1 MERLEPQSEADW
13 ARSLLR
19 PQPLALVKQIQPI
32 LLVTD
37 QEGGKSN
44 DLIERLLN
52 SYMAAVAEENKLNT
66 PGPSSLA
73 DLFAAL
79 RRLDHLIRR
88 GLVAAEDAYGAESLT
103 DRFRGLHIGPEE
115 IERLLA
121 REPGAPALRIDA
133 AGTAEDLGPDEFERT
148 PQLAWLAA
156 AYDLS
161 QFDLDVLLIALAPEL
176 DLRYERLY
184 AYLQDDV
191 TRRRPSVDLALNLLC
206 PSAEIKI
213 ERRARFAAE
222 SPLLQRG
229 IIHLLPD
236 QNQMRPPL
244 LAHYLKVDEQIVRW
258 LLEEWSL
265 DERLISFSEF
275 IKPDVS
281 LIDLSVDDEL
291 RRTLG
296 SLIGRAMTDW
306 RPITLYFQ
314 GPLGAGQRHIAEAL
328 AHELGLPLLA
338 ADLARAT
345 SSMQTDFEE
354 RLRLLFR
361 EARLQNAI
369 LFLNG
374 VDALRGV
381 EREHH
386 FQSLLE
392 SLAETSV
399 ITILNG
405 RQPWVSFGHDTSS
418 RPLGVVTVRIPFPDF
433 EQRRSHWR
441 SSLDAA
447 GIQLSDDEL
456 DALSNRFR
464 LTPDQIAEAVA
475 TARNRADWTDASI
488 LPDPP
493 LTESSDAD
501 DERAKVDWFA
511 ELLASARRQSS
522 HDLSSL
528 AWKIEPHYAWSDI
541 VLPDDAVTQ
550 LQEICSRVAN
560 QHEVLGKWGF
570 GDKLAHGKCVS
581 ALFAGPPGTGK
592 TMAAEVIAKELGLDL
607 YKIDLSGVV
616 SKYIGETE
624 KNLDRIFTTA
634 ENANAI
640 LFFDEADAL
649 FGKRSE
655 VHNSLDRYAN
665 IETSYLLQKMEQYE
679 GIAILATNMRQCMD
693 EAFTR
698 RLQFIVEFPFPDE
711 AQRRLIWQ
719 VLFPAEAPREEGVDF
734 EFLAKQFR
742 LSGGNIKNIVLGA
755 AFLAASNGGRI
766 GMEQLIKAARREHQ
780 KMGRVL
786 NANDLGKYSEV
797 MQ

>member
-1 MERLEPQSEADW
+1 MDRA
-13 ARSLLR
+13 
-19 PQPLALVKQIQPI
+19 
-32 LLVTD
+32 
-37 QEGGKSN
+37 
-44 DLIERLLN
+44 
-52 SYMAAVAEENKLNT
+52 MAAVMAEDAEENKLNER
-66 PGPSSLA
+66 GSSPLA

-79 RRLDHLIRR
+79 RRLDGLIRR
-88 GLVAAEDAYGAESLT
+88 ALVAAHDAYGAESLT
-103 DRFRGLHIGPEE
+103 DRFRGLHIGPDEV
-115 IERLLA
+115 ERLLA
-121 REPGAPALRIDA
+121 REPGAPALRGDGA
-133 AGTAEDLGPDEFERT
+133 ETEEDLEPDESERT
-148 PQLAWLAA
+148 SQLAWLAA
-156 AYDLS
+156 AYGLS
-161 QFDLDVLLIALAPEL
+161 QFDLDALLIALAPEL

-206 PSAEIKI
+206 QSPEAKI
-213 ERRARFAAE
+213 ERRAHFAPEA
-222 SPLLQRG
+222 PLIRHGLMR
-229 IIHLLPD
+229 LLPE
-236 QNQMRPPL
+236 QNQAQPPL

-258 LLEEWSL
+258 LLVERSL
-265 DERLISFSEF
+265 DERLAPICDFVTPE
-275 IKPDVS
+275 VS
-281 LIDLSVDDEL
+281 LAELSLDDEV
-291 RRTLG
+291 RG
-296 SLIGRAMTDW
+296 IFESLADRAGNYW
-306 RPITLYFQ
+306 RAALIYLQ
-314 GPLGAGQRHIAEAL
+314 GPLGAGQRRIAEAI
-328 AHELGLPLLA
+328 AYEFGAPLLVADLSRAANASA
-338 ADLARAT
+338 ADFEAR
-345 SSMQTDFEE
+345 
-354 RLRLLFR
+354 LGLLFR
-361 EARLQNAI
+361 EAWLRNAI
-369 LFLNG
+369 LFLDG

-381 EREHH
+381 ERELH
-386 FQSLLE
+386 FQNLLE

-405 RQPWVSFGHDTSS
+405 RQPWGPFSHNTSGT
-418 RPLGVVTVRIPFPDF
+418 PLGVVTVTIPFPDF
-433 EQRRSHWR
+433 EQRRSHWQ
-441 SSLDAA
+441 SNLGAA
-447 GIQLSDDEL
+447 GIQLGDDEL

-464 LTPDQIAEAVA
+464 LTADQIAEAVA
-475 TARNRADWTDASI
+475 TTRNRADWTDTSV
-488 LPDPP
+488 LPEPP
-493 LTESSDAD
+493 PAESSTAD
-501 DERAKVDWFA
+501 NDRAKGAWFT

-522 HDLSSL
+522 QDLSSL

-550 LQEICSRVAN
+550 LREICSRVAN

-570 GDKLAHGKCVS
+570 GDKLAHGKGVS
-581 ALFAGPPGTGK
+581 ALFVGSSGTGK
-592 TMAAEVIAKELGLDL
+592 TMAAEIIANELGLDL

-655 VHNSLDRYAN
+655 VHNSIDRYAN

-679 GIAILATNMRQCMD
+679 GIAILATNLRQNLD

-711 AQRRLIWQ
+711 ARRREIWQ
-719 VLFPAEAPREEGVDF
+719 VLFPSEAPREEGIDF

-786 NANDLGKYSEV
+786 NASDLGKYSEV